1 MRHFYTLLFLILFV
15 ATPLGYIQAK
25 SLILTP
31 EESAWLKSKKNTIT
45 VIPERNN
52 PPFAFSDTS
61 WKLQGIFIDYINL
74 VAKKLDIEVDFLTAR
89 TRPDVIDMLKQ
100 DKGDYIG
107 NLGADKAKE
116 LSLPHSTPYFTAPIV
131 IIVRNDYPSGTGL
144 TLDDLHNKK
153 VSALGG
159 SVVELYIKKIHPKII
174 LEGVFD
180 NELVLQKVVLAE
192 ADAAVMNLASLSYYM
207 SKQSIKSIKVAGNV
221 PGFDVNLA
229 FVTSNN
235 EPLLNS
241 ILEKGLAQ
249 ITEEEKEKIIQK
261 WQDTPI
267 KKVNERADSIPMT
280 VLYTFSI
287 IGIFALIFIIVEHRR
302 RPQFISK
309 KGQPSSKLEEDIML
323 LEDMNKMLI
332 QKLENDIK
340 EKVQN
345 TEINS
350 QKE

>member
-1 MRHFYTLLFLILFV
+1 MRHFYTLLFFIVLI

-25 SLILTP
+25 SSILTP
-31 EESAWLKSKKNTIT
+31 EEIEWLESKNNTIT

-52 PPFAFSDTS
+52 PPFAFNDTS
-61 WKLQGIFIDYINL
+61 WKSQGIFIDYINL
-74 VAKKLDIEVDFLTAR
+74 VAKKLDVKVDFLMAR
-89 TRPDVIDMLKQ
+89 TRLDVIDALKQ
-100 DKGDYIG
+100 GKGDYIG

-116 LSLPHSTPYFTAPIV
+116 LSLPHSAPYFNTPVVIV
-131 IIVRNDYPSGTGL
+131 VRNDYVSGTGL

-153 VSALGG
+153 VSVLAG
-159 SVVELYIKKIHPKII
+159 SVVELFIKKTHPKII
-174 LEGVFD
+174 LEEVFD
-180 NELVLQKVVLAE
+180 NELVLQKIVLAE
-192 ADAAVMNLASLSYYM
+192 VDAAVINLASLSYYM
-207 SKQSIKSIKVAGNV
+207 SKQSIKSIKVVGNV

-229 FVTSNN
+229 FTTSNN

-249 ITEEEKEKIIQK
+249 ITPEEREDILQK

-267 KKVNERADSIPMT
+267 KKVNKEVNSLPMI

-287 IGIFALIFIIVEHRR
+287 IGIFALIFILVEHKR
-302 RPQFISK
+302 RPQYISK
-309 KGQPSSKLEEDIML
+309 KGHPSSKLEEDIML

-332 QKLENDIK
+332 KKLEDDIK

-345 TEINS
+345 TENNP
-350 QKE
+350 